1 MGFLSLY
8 DFHKKR
14 KETRNSKSAPNSTSQ
29 YRSNCEKIL
38 EHHKELGFY
47 GSDRNQNLSTQY
59 SISFPP
65 QKTILN
71 EQKDRI
77 YLKVSQN
84 ISQYKNINFL
94 LEVEWTKSQ
103 QYTDGKSAGTIQY
116 KNLKKQNLGCVKKE
130 QKINGSFSQQIL

>member
-1 MGFLSLY
+1 M
-8 DFHKKR
+8 
-14 KETRNSKSAPNSTSQ
+14 
-29 YRSNCEKIL
+29 
-38 EHHKELGFY
+38 GFY

-84 ISQYKNINFL
+84 ISKWENINFL
-94 LEVEWTKSQ
+94 PEVEWTKSQ
-103 QYTDGKSAGTIQY
+103 QYAHGKSAGTIQY
-116 KNLKKQNLGCVKKE
+116 KNLKK
-130 QKINGSFSQQIL
+130 